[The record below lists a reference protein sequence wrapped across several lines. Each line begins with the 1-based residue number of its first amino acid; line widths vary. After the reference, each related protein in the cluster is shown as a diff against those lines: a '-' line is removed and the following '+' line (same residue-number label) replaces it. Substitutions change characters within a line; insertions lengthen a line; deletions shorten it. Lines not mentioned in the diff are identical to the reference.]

1 MTTAD
6 SGVAAGLVMLGDGRV
21 VQIRPIVAGDADGL
35 VDLHRRCSPQSR
47 YLRFQSPKPQLRPAE
62 AAYLADADGTDRV
75 ALVAT
80 TVEDGE
86 ERIVADARVEPTAT
100 GDGEVALLVRD
111 DLQGLG
117 LGRRLLTLL
126 IHAGACRGQ
135 RRLLLYVLAENE
147 AMLTLA
153 SEFDADP
160 IGSNGDVT
168 LLAIV
173 VKQPAPGPV
182 RRRPRQVTSSSLG

>member
-35 VDLHRRCSPQSR
+35 VDLHGRCSPQSR

-62 AAYLADADGTDRV
+62 AAYLAGADGTDRV

-126 IHAGACRGQ
+126 IEASACRG
-135 RRLLLYVLAENE
+135 RSFSCPD
-147 AMLTLA
+147 T
-153 SEFDADP
+153 
-160 IGSNGDVT
+160 
-168 LLAIV
+168 
-173 VKQPAPGPV
+173 APRAP
-182 RRRPRQVTSSSLG
+182 PPT